1 MAHSGQRSPEEISRL
16 FDIVGRESSTI
27 RQLSGCVEQLLEV
40 ELAKESLK
48 TLTPADVT
56 AALQYQRTIPG
67 GQS

>member
-1 MAHSGQRSPEEISRL
+1 MAHNGQRSPEEIAEL

-40 ELAKESLK
+40 ESAKLSLK
-48 TLTPADVT
+48 TLTSAEVR
-56 AALQYQRTIPG
+56 AALQYRRGITG